1 MIGISVSSAQ
11 TYLPSSFV
19 GRHAV
24 APISLNSLKTEP
36 ESDQKVS
43 AVSAVTSQRVQA
55 KQQGGLL
62 EGSNLIQA
70 QESEQK
76 SETAGKP
83 GELTQAEEKLVKEL
97 KSRDAEVRRHEEAH
111 ARAGGAYAGT
121 PSYQFQRGPDG
132 GQYAIGGSTSID
144 VSPIAGDPEAT
155 IRKMETI
162 KRAASAPADP
172 SGADR
177 SVTAQANSQAQA
189 ARAELARERQ
199 GEQQAV
205 YEQPVDQDRGD
216 EPGSVVSGGMLDFAR
231 SSNAYRAVAAL
242 HTA

>member
-11 TYLPSSFV
+11 TYLPPSFV

-36 ESDQKVS
+36 ETDHKVS
-43 AVSAVTSQRVQA
+43 AVSPVTSKPVQA
-55 KQQGGLL
+55 KQQGSLL

-70 QESEQK
+70 QETDT
-76 SETAGKP
+76 TAKP
-83 GELTQAEEKLVKEL
+83 GELTEAEEKLVKEL
-97 KSRDAEVRRHEEAH
+97 KARDAEVRRHEEAH
-111 ARAGGAYAGT
+111 ARAGGAYAGS

-132 GQYAIGGSTSID
+132 GQYAIGGSTPID

-162 KRAASAPADP
+162 KRAASAPSDP

-177 SVTAQANSQAQA
+177 SVMAQANSQAQA

-199 GEQQAV
+199 DEQQALH
-205 YEQPVDQDRGD
+205 EQPDDQGNRY
-216 EPGSVVSGGMLDFAR
+216 EPGSEASFGVVDYAR
-231 SSNAYRAVAAL
+231 SSSAYKTVAAL
-242 HTA
+242 QTA